1 MSADLIHP
9 GHLNI
14 INKGRELGR
23 VIIGLLTDK
32 AIASYKRVPFLT
44 FEQRK
49 IIISNIVGVDEVIAQ
64 DSLDYTANLRLVK
77 PDYVVHGDDW
87 KEGVQQKTRQH
98 VIDVLKEWGGEL
110 VEIKYTENISST
122 AIQKSIKEIGITP
135 GIRQLRLKRHL
146 SVKQTI
152 KAIEAHS
159 GISAWIG
166 ETAES
171 INEKGKKEE
180 FDALWISSVSGSLVK
195 AKAGTESVDM
205 SARIQNLQDIIEV
218 STKPIIFDAGQISD
232 TDSFV
237 QSVKT
242 LERLGV
248 SAMVVENRNTEFQ
261 NEQNNALQKNIGAFS
276 ERIKE
281 AKHNSVT
288 GSFMIIVS
296 LSKLLPASQS
306 FSEILDEVQS
316 YIAAGAEGIMITAN
330 GNSENTIMGFIK
342 LFRQLFADTLLVVDS
357 EIAAAKKIEEWGH
370 AGVNIVVYS
379 NQLLRAAVPAMQNI
393 AESILK
399 NGNSE
404 TNPELMPLTDLQK
417 NVNPNFDSK

>member
-152 KAIEAHS
+152 RAIEAHN

-166 ETAES
+166 ETVES
-171 INEKGKKEE
+171 INEKGRKEE
-180 FDALWISSVSGSLVK
+180 FDALWISSLSGSLVK
-195 AKAGTESVDM
+195 AKPGIEQVDM
-205 SARIQNLQDIIEV
+205 TARIQNLQDIIEI

-248 SAMVVENRNTEFQ
+248 SAIVVENRNAEFQ
-261 NEQNNALQKNIGAFS
+261 NEQNKVRQGNIVAFS

-288 GSFMIIVS
+288 GSFMIMVS
-296 LSKLLPASQS
+296 ISKLLQEGQS
-306 FSEILDEVQS
+306 FSEILNEVNS
-316 YIAAGAEGIMITAN
+316 YIAAGADGIMITT
-330 GNSENTIMGFIK
+330 SWNTESAIMDFIK
-342 LFRQLFADTLLVVDS
+342 LFRKQFADALLVIDS
-357 EIAAAKKIEEWGH
+357 EIAESRKFEEWEH
-370 AGVNIVVYS
+370 AGVNIIVYS
-379 NQLLRAAVPAMQNI
+379 SQLLRAAIPAMQKM

-404 TNPELMPLTDLQK
+404 TNVALMPIADLQK
-417 NVNPNFDSK
+417 NVQIKF